1 MAYEMRISDGS
12 SDVFSSDLRA
22 SYGPGLSLLAWPTLQ
37 RVRST
42 VGCCGVPQFSNQLV
56 NTGVVAGGRLANR
69 HESGH
74 GAARAVHAPPKKD
87 GGGGEMGAHG
97 LADDAVGGDGRDRF
111 SRGQDRKS
119 TRLNS
124 SH

>member
-56 NTGVVAGGRLANR
+56 NTGVVAGGRLATR
-69 HESGH
+69 HERGH
-74 GAARAVHAPPKKD
+74 GARSEARRVGTECVSSCRYRWWTVHSKKK
-87 GGGGEMGAHG
+87 ENKINHI
-97 LADDAVGGDGRDRF
+97 
-111 SRGQDRKS
+111 
-119 TRLNS
+119 RLRTIKNNN
-124 SH
+124 